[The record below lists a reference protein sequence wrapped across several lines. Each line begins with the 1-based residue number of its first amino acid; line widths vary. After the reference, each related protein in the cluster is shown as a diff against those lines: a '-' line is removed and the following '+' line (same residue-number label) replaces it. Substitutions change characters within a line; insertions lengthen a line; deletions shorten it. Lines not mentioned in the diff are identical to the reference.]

1 MSNANHPSFDKAT
14 KAGFVIALGIVYGD
28 IGTSPLYTMQ
38 SLVENQG
45 GLTQMTESFILGSV
59 SLIFW
64 TLTLITTVKYVWI
77 ALKADN
83 HKEGGIF
90 SLYTLVRKMSKW
102 LIIPAMIGGATLLS
116 DGALTP
122 AVTVT
127 SAIEGLKAVPGIN
140 HIYENQTNV
149 IITTLVILLS
159 LFSIQRFGTSLIGKL
174 FGPVMLLWFS
184 FLGLSGL
191 FNSLG
196 NLEIFKAINPYYA
209 LHLLVS
215 PENHRGI
222 FILGSIFL
230 ATTGA
235 EALYSDLG
243 HVGRGNIYVSWPFV
257 KACIVLCK
265 CLEF

>member
-1 MSNANHPSFDKAT
+1 
-14 KAGFVIALGIVYGD
+14 
-28 IGTSPLYTMQ
+28 MQ

-45 GLTQMTESFILGSV
+45 GIAQVSDPFILGSV
-59 SLIFW
+59 SLIIW
-64 TLTLITTVKYVWI
+64 TLTLITTIKYVLI

-83 HKEGGIF
+83 HHEGGIF
-90 SLYTLVRKMSKW
+90 SLFTLVRKMSSW

-127 SAIEGLKAVPGIN
+127 SAIEGLKAVPGLSQ
-140 HIYENQTNV
+140 IYQNQTNV
-149 IITTLVILLS
+149 IITTLVILMA
-159 LFSIQRFGTSLIGKL
+159 LFGIQRFGTGFVGKI
-174 FGPVMLLWFS
+174 FGPVMFLWFG
-184 FLGLSGL
+184 FLGISGFL
-191 FNSLG
+191 NTLEH
-196 NLEIFKAINPYYA
+196 LEIFKALNPYYA
-209 LHLLVS
+209 LNLLFS

-257 KACIVLCK
+257 KICIVLSYCGQA
-265 CLEF
+265 LSLIHI

>member
-127 SAIEGLKAVPGIN
+127 SAIEG
-140 HIYENQTNV
+140 
-149 IITTLVILLS
+149 
-159 LFSIQRFGTSLIGKL
+159 
-174 FGPVMLLWFS
+174 
-184 FLGLSGL
+184 
-191 FNSLG
+191 
-196 NLEIFKAINPYYA
+196 
-209 LHLLVS
+209 
-215 PENHRGI
+215 
-222 FILGSIFL
+222 
-230 ATTGA
+230 
-235 EALYSDLG
+235 
-243 HVGRGNIYVSWPFV
+243 
-257 KACIVLCK
+257 
-265 CLEF
+265 